1 MGKKKILISAPYIL
15 PVIDQ
20 YQALFDENNS
30 EFTKAN
36 VEERLEEADLLPII
50 AEYDGVVAGD
60 DRFTRKV
67 LEAASKLTV
76 LVKWGTGIDSFD
88 TEAADECG
96 IKVCRTVNAFTEPV
110 SDTVLGYILCFA
122 RNLEKMDRQMK
133 AGVWD
138 KIPGR
143 ALNESTI
150 GVIGVG
156 ATGSGVLRRARAFG
170 ATLLGTD
177 VRDVHPA
184 HREALDVSLVALEE
198 LLERSDFVSVNCD
211 LNSTSHHLMSKEQF
225 KRMKSSAYMINTA
238 RGPIV
243 DENAL
248 IAALQEKEIAGAGMD
263 VFEDEPLP
271 KDSPLLKMDNV
282 MTAPHNCNSSP
293 KAWNRVHDSSLSQL
307 FAALK

>member
-1 MGKKKILISAPYIL
+1 MGKRKILVSAPYIL
-15 PVIDQ
+15 PVIEQ
-20 YQALFDENNS
+20 YQTLFDENDA
-30 EFTKAN
+30 EFVKAV
-36 VEERLEEADLLPII
+36 VEERLEEEDLLPII
-50 AEYDGVVAGD
+50 AEFNGVVAGD
-60 DRFTRKV
+60 DQFTRKV
-67 LEAASKLTV
+67 LEAASNLTV

-88 TEAADECG
+88 TEAAEECG
-96 IKVCRTVNAFTEPV
+96 IKICRTVDAFTEPV

-122 RNLEKMDRQMK
+122 RNLEKMDRLMK

-143 ALNESTI
+143 GWNESTI

-177 VRDVHPA
+177 IRDVHPA
-184 HREALDVSLVALEE
+184 HVKALDVSLVKLEE

-225 KRMKSSAYMINTA
+225 KRMKSSAYLINTA

-243 DENAL
+243 DEKAL
-248 IAALQEKEIAGAGMD
+248 VAALQEKEIAGAGMD
-263 VFEDEPLP
+263 VFEDEPLA

-282 MTAPHNCNSSP
+282 MIAPHNSNSSP
-293 KAWNRVHDSSLSQL
+293 KAWNRVHDNSLRQL
-307 FAALK
+307 FEALK

>member
-1 MGKKKILISAPYIL
+1 MGKRKILVSAPYIL
-15 PVIDQ
+15 PVIEQ
-20 YQALFDENNS
+20 YQTLFDENDA
-30 EFTKAN
+30 EFVKAV
-36 VEERLEEADLLPII
+36 VEERLEEEDLLPII
-50 AEYDGVVAGD
+50 AEFNGVVAGD
-60 DRFTRKV
+60 DQFTRKV
-67 LEAASKLTV
+67 LEAASNLTV

-88 TEAADECG
+88 TEAAEECG
-96 IKVCRTVNAFTEPV
+96 IKICRTVDAFTEPV

-122 RNLEKMDRQMK
+122 RNLEKMDRLMK

-143 ALNESTI
+143 GLNESTI

-177 VRDVHPA
+177 IRDVHPA
-184 HREALDVSLVALEE
+184 HVKALDVSLVKLEE

-225 KRMKSSAYMINTA
+225 KRMKSSAYLINTA

-243 DENAL
+243 DEKAL
-248 IAALQEKEIAGAGMD
+248 VAALQEKEIAGAGMD
-263 VFEDEPLP
+263 VFEDEPLA

-282 MTAPHNCNSSP
+282 MIAPHNSNSSP
-293 KAWNRVHDSSLSQL
+293 KAWNRVHDNSLRQL
-307 FAALK
+307 FEALK

>member
-1 MGKKKILISAPYIL
+1 MGKRKILVSAPYIL
-15 PVIDQ
+15 PVIEQ
-20 YQALFDENNS
+20 YQTLFDENDA
-30 EFTKAN
+30 EFVKAV
-36 VEERLEEADLLPII
+36 VEERLEEEDLLPII
-50 AEYDGVVAGD
+50 AEFNGVVAGD
-60 DRFTRKV
+60 DQFTRKV
-67 LEAASKLTV
+67 LEAASNLTV

-88 TEAADECG
+88 IEAAEECG
-96 IKVCRTVNAFTEPV
+96 IKICRTVDAFTEPV

-138 KIPGR
+138 KVLGR

-156 ATGSGVLRRARAFG
+156 ATGSGVLRRARTFG

-177 VRDVHPA
+177 IRDVHPA
-184 HREALDVSLVALEE
+184 HVKALDVSLVKLEE

-225 KRMKSSAYMINTA
+225 KRMKSSAYLINTA

-243 DENAL
+243 DEKAL
-248 IAALQEKEIAGAGMD
+248 VTALQVKEIAGAGMD
-263 VFEDEPLP
+263 VFEDEPVP
-271 KDSPLLKMDNV
+271 NDSPLLKMDNV
-282 MTAPHNCNSSP
+282 MIAPHNSNSSP
-293 KAWNRVHDSSLSQL
+293 KAWNRVHDSSLRQL
-307 FAALK
+307 FEALK